1 MIEEVREFCLVTGE
15 IGGGMGIVTPEV
27 VKQVA
32 WLARLRLE
40 GKALEQFSGQ
50 LDEIL
55 QYVQQLQAVS
65 TDGVEPTSHV
75 LPLSNVLRTDEPSP
89 SLSQETVLAL
99 APAHQRPFVKVP
111 KVIEGS

>member
-1 MIEEVREFCLVTGE
+1 
-15 IGGGMGIVTPEV
+15 MGVVTPET

-32 WLARLRLE
+32 RLARLQLE
-40 GKALEQFSGQ
+40 GRALEQFSGQ
-50 LDEIL
+50 LDHIL

-75 LPLSNVLRTDEPSP
+75 LPLSNVLRKDEPLP
-89 SLSQETVLAL
+89 SLSQEAVLAL
-99 APAHQRPFVKVP
+99 APAHQRPFIKVP